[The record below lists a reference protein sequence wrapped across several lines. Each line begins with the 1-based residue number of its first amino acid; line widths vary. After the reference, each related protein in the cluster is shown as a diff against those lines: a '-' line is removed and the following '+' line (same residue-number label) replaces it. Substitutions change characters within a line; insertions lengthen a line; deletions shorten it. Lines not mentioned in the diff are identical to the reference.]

1 MVLMLSCQKTGQTI
15 ARVPYVLILK
25 SLLTKEM
32 IPLAI
37 QRISAVNKDQMKEKT
52 SVEKIDT
59 SYLETLLGY
68 NARRAALV
76 IIELFLKR
84 MAVYDLRPVDFS
96 VLSMITHNPGISSR
110 QLCSELNIL
119 PPNLVGMI
127 NTLEKRELIVRKPHP
142 SDGRVIGLHLSE
154 VGMKLMKD
162 AELTAKEL
170 ENEAASKLTAT
181 ERKTLMRLLQ
191 KIYT

>member
-1 MVLMLSCQKTGQTI
+1 M
-15 ARVPYVLILK
+15 
-25 SLLTKEM
+25 
-32 IPLAI
+32 
-37 QRISAVNKDQMKEKT
+37 
-52 SVEKIDT
+52 EKIDT

-76 IIELFLKR
+76 IIEQFLKR

-96 VLSMITHNPGISSR
+96 VLSLITHNPGISSR
-110 QLCSELNIL
+110 QLCSALNIL

-142 SDGRVIGLHLSE
+142 SDRRILGLHLSDA
-154 VGMKLMKD
+154 GGKLMKN
-162 AELTAKEL
+162 AEQTAKDL
-170 ENEAASKLTAT
+170 EEESASKLTTA

>member
-1 MVLMLSCQKTGQTI
+1 M
-15 ARVPYVLILK
+15 
-25 SLLTKEM
+25 
-32 IPLAI
+32 
-37 QRISAVNKDQMKEKT
+37 
-52 SVEKIDT
+52 EKIDT
-59 SYLETLLGY
+59 SYLESLLGY
-68 NARRAALV
+68 NARRAAV
-76 IIELFLKR
+76 EIIGLFLKR

-96 VLSMITHNPGISSR
+96 VLSLITHNPGISSR

-127 NTLEKRELIVRKPHP
+127 NTLEKRELILRKPHP

-154 VGMKLMKD
+154 LGIKLMKE
-162 AELTAKEL
+162 AEQTAKEL
-170 ENEAASKLTAT
+170 EDDAASKLTAT

>member
-1 MVLMLSCQKTGQTI
+1 M
-15 ARVPYVLILK
+15 
-25 SLLTKEM
+25 
-32 IPLAI
+32 
-37 QRISAVNKDQMKEKT
+37 T
-52 SVEKIDT
+52 SVEKIDS

-76 IIELFLKR
+76 IIEQFLKR

-96 VLSMITHNPGISSR
+96 VLSLITHNPGISSR
-110 QLCSELNIL
+110 QLCSALNIL

-127 NTLEKRELIVRKPHP
+127 NSLEKRELIVRKPHP
-142 SDGRVIGLHLSE
+142 SDGRIVGLHLSE
-154 VGMKLMKD
+154 AGGKLMNN
-162 AELTAKEL
+162 AEQTAKEL
-170 ENEAASKLTAT
+170 ENNTASKLTAT

>member
-1 MVLMLSCQKTGQTI
+1 M
-15 ARVPYVLILK
+15 
-25 SLLTKEM
+25 
-32 IPLAI
+32 
-37 QRISAVNKDQMKEKT
+37 
-52 SVEKIDT
+52 EKIDT

-96 VLSMITHNPGISSR
+96 VLSLITHNPGISSR

-127 NTLEKRELIVRKPHP
+127 NTLEKRELILRQPHP

-154 VGMKLMKD
+154 LGSKLMRD
-162 AELTAKEL
+162 AEQTAQEL

>member
-1 MVLMLSCQKTGQTI
+1 M
-15 ARVPYVLILK
+15 
-25 SLLTKEM
+25 
-32 IPLAI
+32 
-37 QRISAVNKDQMKEKT
+37 
-52 SVEKIDT
+52 EKIDT

-96 VLSMITHNPGISSR
+96 VLSLITHNPGISSR
-110 QLCSELNIL
+110 QLCSALNIL

-127 NTLEKRELIVRKPHP
+127 NSLEKRGLIVRKPHP
-142 SDGRVIGLHLSE
+142 SDGRIVGLHLSYA
-154 VGMKLMKD
+154 GSKLMKD
-162 AELTAKEL
+162 AEQTAKEL

>member
-1 MVLMLSCQKTGQTI
+1 M
-15 ARVPYVLILK
+15 
-25 SLLTKEM
+25 
-32 IPLAI
+32 
-37 QRISAVNKDQMKEKT
+37 
-52 SVEKIDT
+52 EKIDT

-76 IIELFLKR
+76 IIEQFLKR

-96 VLSMITHNPGISSR
+96 VLSLITHNPGISSR
-110 QLCSELNIL
+110 QLCSALNIL

-127 NTLEKRELIVRKPHP
+127 NTLEKRELILRKPHP
-142 SDGRVIGLHLSE
+142 SDRRILGLHLSDA
-154 VGMKLMKD
+154 GGKLMKN
-162 AELTAKEL
+162 AEQTAKEL
-170 ENEAASKLTAT
+170 ENDAASKLSAS